1 MNRLCKF
8 AVTAIVLCL
17 AGTGAARAQSVEQI
31 AAAVLPLP
39 EDLKAGATIYN
50 YDAGGERKVL
60 RAGSNGVEC
69 MPMGKDGFIW
79 CYSVATRERRDFSAK
94 LRGQGKSEKEIGE
107 ATAEATNSGAI
118 KAAPMGAMMYRYSDD
133 PKRIKLLWVMQ
144 VPNQTPESLGVSTAS
159 QRDAGLKGH
168 GMPWMMLPG
177 TPGAHIMIP
186 INNTPLSST
195 DNPAR

>member
-1 MNRLCKF
+1 MKKVCVL
-8 AVTAIVLCL
+8 AGTAMFLCL
-17 AGTGAARAQSVEQI
+17 AGARVALAQSAEEI

-39 EDLKAGATIYN
+39 DDLKAGATIYN
-50 YDAGGERKVL
+50 YDPSGDRKIL
-60 RAGSNGVEC
+60 RAGTNGVEC
-69 MPMGKDGFIW
+69 MPMGKDGFTW
-79 CYSVATRERRDFSAK
+79 CYSVATRDRRDFSAK
-94 LRGQGKSEKEIGE
+94 LRGQGKPDKEIGE
-107 ATAEATNSGAI
+107 LTAEATKSGAI
-118 KAAPMGAMMYRYSDD
+118 KAAPMGAMMYRYSAD

-144 VPNQTPESLGVSTAS
+144 VPNQTPESLGVSTGS

-195 DNPAR
+195 DK

>member
-1 MNRLCKF
+1 MKSVCVV
-8 AVTAIVLCL
+8 AGTALVLCL
-17 AGTGAARAQSVEQI
+17 AGTGVARAQSAEEI

-39 EDLKAGATIYN
+39 DDLKAGATIYN
-50 YDAGGERKVL
+50 YDAGGDRKIL
-60 RAGSNGVEC
+60 RAGTNGVEC
-69 MPMGKDGFIW
+69 MPMGKDGFTW
-79 CYSVATRERRDFSAK
+79 CYSVATRDRRDFSAK
-94 LRGQGKSEKEIGE
+94 LRGQGKADKEIGE
-107 ATAEATNSGAI
+107 LTAEATKSGAI
-118 KAAPMGAMMYRYSDD
+118 KAAPMGAMMYRYSAD

-144 VPNQTPESLGVSTAS
+144 VPNQTPESLGVSTGS

-195 DNPAR
+195 DK

>member
-1 MNRLCKF
+1 MKSVCVV
-8 AVTAIVLCL
+8 AGTALVLCL
-17 AGTGAARAQSVEQI
+17 AGTGVARAQSAEEI

-39 EDLKAGATIYN
+39 DDLKAGATIYN
-50 YDAGGERKVL
+50 YDAGGDRKIL
-60 RAGSNGVEC
+60 RAGTNGVEC
-69 MPMGKDGFIW
+69 MPMGKDGFTW
-79 CYSVATRERRDFSAK
+79 CYSVATRDRRDFSAK
-94 LRGQGKSEKEIGE
+94 LRGQGKSDKEIGE
-107 ATAEATNSGAI
+107 LTAEATKSGTI
-118 KAAPMGAMMYRYSDD
+118 KAAPMGAMMYRYSAD

-144 VPNQTPESLGVSTAS
+144 VPNQTPESLGVSTGS

-195 DNPAR
+195 DK